1 MNGIKQPFYIKY
13 IIFLINVL
21 VVNAVIFESLKIA
34 FFPQNHFAQLT
45 KNPIE
50 YQNRLL

>member
-1 MNGIKQPFYIKY
+1 MNGIKEPFYIKY

-34 FFPQNHFAQLT
+34 FFPGIILHNSP
-45 KNPIE
+45 KDPIE
-50 YQNRLL
+50 YQNWLL